1 MNCPEFAAWR
11 KCRWWGLAFVPKAD
25 ERGMERLWG
34 GGSGVIS
41 GVEGGG
47 FMGVMGWLAWGDKQ
61 LWFEAVVSAVRV
73 VLLQIGGGACRSEL
87 AREWGLPGA

>member
-1 MNCPEFAAWR
+1 M
-11 KCRWWGLAFVPKAD
+11 PKAD
-25 ERGMERLWG
+25 KRGLERLWG

-47 FMGVMGWLAWGDKQ
+47 FMGVMGWLAWGISSCG
-61 LWFEAVVSAVRV
+61 LR
-73 VLLQIGGGACRSEL
+73 LLCPPFALCSCRLAGACRSEL